1 MSHQITVAGVTTA
14 VITHQDRRVCT
25 TQQLAEFY
33 GADAERIHDNFR
45 KNADRFDEGKHFFK
59 LDGEALS
66 GFRDLLPENFRS
78 QISPMV
84 RALVLWT
91 EKGAAR
97 HAKMLTTERAW
108 EVFEQLEDAYFRVNG
123 SSSVQPGQIAV
134 PQNLPEALRLAADLA
149 EQKAQAE
156 AALADAAPKVEFVNR
171 YVQAPGS
178 MGFRQVAKLLRAKEP
193 ELRSFLLDSK
203 IMYRLGGS
211 LAPYSAHM
219 DAGRFEVK
227 TGESGANGH
236 AFAQPKFTAK
246 GVNWIAGLWAQHQL
260 QPLLPQ

>member
-25 TQQLAEFY
+25 TQQLADFY
-33 GADAERIHDNFR
+33 DCTERNLTNNFQRNAERFE
-45 KNADRFDEGKHFFK
+45 EGKHFIRLEGAQLREFK
-59 LDGEALS
+59 SHYTSNS
-66 GFRDLLPENFRS
+66 GVVAE
-78 QISPMV
+78 
-84 RALVLWT
+84 RAPQLILWT

-97 HAKMLTTERAW
+97 HAKMLTTDKAW

-227 TGESGANGH
+227 TGESETNGH

-260 QPLLPQ
+260 QPLLPP